1 MLFEDKYA
9 VFRFENNQKLPD
21 GWEKNKMQIQHFLC
35 EVFELLKKVRRWK
48 LENVQQ
54 RTNALSKRLF
64 ESQMQFHVRKR
75 FKMTPK

>member
-9 VFRFENNQKLPD
+9 VFRFKNTQKRPD
-21 GWEKNKMQIQHFLC
+21 GSEKNKMQIQRFLC
-35 EVFELLKKVRRWK
+35 EVSEFLKKVRRWK

-64 ESQMQFHVRKR
+64 ESQMQFHVRKQL
-75 FKMTPK
+75 